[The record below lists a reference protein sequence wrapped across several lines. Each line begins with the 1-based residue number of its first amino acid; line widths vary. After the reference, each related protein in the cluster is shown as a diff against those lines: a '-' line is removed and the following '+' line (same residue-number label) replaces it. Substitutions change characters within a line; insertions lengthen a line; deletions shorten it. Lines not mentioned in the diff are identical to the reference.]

1 LNINRSGGSMA
12 NQHFDLVVIGSGPA
26 GQKGSI
32 CAAKM
37 RKRAA
42 VIDRTL
48 MVGGVCVH
56 TGTIPS
62 KSVREAI
69 FQLTGNAVRAFYGES
84 YRGKN
89 DITVQDLSFR
99 VKAIVARETEVIRSQ
114 LKRNGVTVF
123 QGTAQFVD
131 PHTVEIE
138 GEKEK
143 IQVSG
148 DHILIACGTRP
159 ARNSQIPF
167 DEKRILDTDSISS
180 MEGLP
185 REIIVVGAGVVGL
198 EYASFLAALGIEVTL
213 IDQRPTL
220 LDFVDREIIEAL
232 AYHLRQMGTTFRLGE
247 KVTRVGIN
255 PQRDRVFAELESGKK
270 VQGDA
275 LIYAV
280 GRQANGDRINLAAA
294 GLEPDQRGKIKVNE
308 HYQTDVPH
316 IYAAGDIIGFPA
328 LASTSMEQGR
338 LASCHMFGAA
348 SEHITDLF
356 PYGLYTIPE
365 ISMVGQNEEQ
375 LTAAKVPYE
384 VGIAKYAE
392 LAKSMMLGDETGML
406 KVLFDR
412 NTLKLLGVH
421 VIGQRA
427 TEIIHIGQ
435 AVLYYG
441 GKVDYFRDTVFNY
454 PTLAEAYKVAALDGL
469 NKL

>member
-1 LNINRSGGSMA
+1 MA

-247 KVTRVGIN
+247 KVTRVGID

-356 PYGLYTIPE
+356 PYGIYTIPE